1 MPSVD
6 CCSSFV
12 SSTARANGF
21 MPCMGNLGH
30 AFSGKFTRM
39 IGVASRLSEQE
50 IVREFFE
57 LFKTEWEFE
66 QPGVDYEV
74 VIRCA
79 GDFGEKSNAKLV
91 IFYGADSGA
100 TSSLPNVRAVCR
112 GNRTLLFNKDR

>member
-1 MPSVD
+1 
-6 CCSSFV
+6 
-12 SSTARANGF
+12 
-21 MPCMGNLGH
+21 MPC
-30 AFSGKFTRM
+30 M

-74 VIRCA
+74 VICCA

-100 TSSLPNVRAVCR
+100 TSSWPNVRTVCR
-112 GNRTLLFNKDR
+112 GNRTLLFNKDRLPIYGSCLSFPDSSDNQLTY